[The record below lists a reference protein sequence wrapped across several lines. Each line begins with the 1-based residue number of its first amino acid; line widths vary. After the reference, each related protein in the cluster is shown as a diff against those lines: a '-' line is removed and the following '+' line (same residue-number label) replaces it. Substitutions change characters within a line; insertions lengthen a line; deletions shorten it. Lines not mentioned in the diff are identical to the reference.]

1 MTIGDD
7 STVEVVEDGAGSI
20 DDSTRQQQSQPLHHG
35 EEDRMMM
42 IHQTTFS
49 STWRIWMITD
59 KQASGSGKPLL

>member
-42 IHQTTFS
+42 IHQKYDEDDMTEVDDVMTNH
-49 STWRIWMITD
+49 
-59 KQASGSGKPLL
+59 Q